1 MKLEINDEERA
12 ILLEMLKKAQAE
24 IPIEIHHC
32 RTNDFKTYL
41 KDQLARVESLL
52 KKFE

>member
-1 MKLEINDEERA
+1 MKLEINDEERS
-12 ILLEMLKKAQAE
+12 ILLEMLKKAEAE

-32 RTNDFKTYL
+32 GTNDFKVYL
-41 KDQLARVESLL
+41 KDQLAKVQALI